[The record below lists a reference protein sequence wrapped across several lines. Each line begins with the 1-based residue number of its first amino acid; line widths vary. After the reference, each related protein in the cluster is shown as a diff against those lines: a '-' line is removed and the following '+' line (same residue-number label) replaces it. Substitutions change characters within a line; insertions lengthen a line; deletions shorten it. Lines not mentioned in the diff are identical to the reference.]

1 MADALFE
8 EPRLAGVYD
17 PLDPDRGDLV
27 VYVAI
32 AEEFGA
38 RSVLDIG
45 CGTGIFACL
54 LAGCGADVVGA
65 DPADASLEVA
75 RAKPGA
81 ERVRWLRCDAAGL
94 PPLQVELATM
104 TGNVA
109 QVFLTD
115 AEWDAA
121 LRSARAALRP
131 GGRLVFETRDPAAQA
146 WREWNRAGSLSR
158 AVVAGVGAVES
169 WCEVTGIRGDLV
181 SFRSIFTFE
190 EDSATLTSES
200 TLRFRQRDEVADS
213 LMAAGFIVD
222 DLRDAPDR
230 PGREL
235 VFVARRPN

>member
-17 PLDPDRGDLV
+17 PLDPDRDDLV
-27 VYVAI
+27 VYAAIVA
-32 AEEFGA
+32 EFGA

-45 CGTGIFACL
+45 CATGTFACL
-54 LAGCGADVVGA
+54 LAGRGVDVIGV
-65 DPADASLEVA
+65 DPAAASLDVA

-81 ERVRWLRCDAAGL
+81 GRVRWLRCDAAGL
-94 PPLQVELATM
+94 PPLQVDLATM

-109 QVFLTD
+109 QVFITD

-131 GGRLVFETRDPAAQA
+131 GGRLVFETRDPAVQA
-146 WREWNRAGSLSR
+146 WRQWNRAGSLSR
-158 AVVAGVGAVES
+158 AVVPGAGAVES
-169 WCEVTGIRGDLV
+169 WSEVTDIRGDLV

-190 EDSATLTSES
+190 ADSVTLTSES
-200 TLRFRQRDEVADS
+200 TLRFRQRDEAADS

-235 VFVARRPN
+235 VFVARRPG